1 MTFFPGFKI
10 FNYQLNFLKR
20 YEATPVISS
29 WMSKEICHLIYV
41 VKLIGMILFMYLNT
55 LIQKQKQTPFNRIC
69 SEFIKY
75 LSTLEEVFFS
85 VNDIVVYVEESI
97 VLHLMQL
104 WRQAWAIL

>member
-55 LIQKQKQTPFNRIC
+55 LI
-69 SEFIKY
+69 
-75 LSTLEEVFFS
+75 
-85 VNDIVVYVEESI
+85 
-97 VLHLMQL
+97 
-104 WRQAWAIL
+104 